1 MKTIKKIITI
11 SALHVSENT
20 FELLEKEIGDEQT
33 KNNLTDFFEIYKTGE
48 WGYILNFNGADNV
61 SDILKHKDQVPE
73 DLQKVLQYASENDC
87 DMLQLDIDG
96 EIVGNL
102 PIYDNDRL
110 DIEEEDESDWHDYEF
125 TYCYKKTYTIN
136 ARSRKEAKEELKYQ
150 IRNGYVNA
158 PFQCVDSGLRGEDKT
173 ETKDRKWKELESDL
187 RKFRDGLDFDLGDI
201 CSFNEAERD
210 IISNVKSTV
219 EEILNYYF
227 K

>member
-1 MKTIKKIITI
+1 MKTIKKILTI

-33 KNNLTDFFEIYKTGE
+33 ENNLTDFFEIYKASE
-48 WGYILNFNGADNV
+48 WGYILNFNGADNIP
-61 SDILKHKDQVPE
+61 DILKHKDQVPE

-96 EIVGNL
+96 EIISSL

-110 DIEEEDESDWHDYEF
+110 DIEEEDESDWNDYEF

-158 PFQCVDSGLRGEDKT
+158 PFQCVDSGFREDEKK
-173 ETKDRKWKELESDL
+173 ETKNKKWKGLEDDL
-187 RKFRDGLDFDLGDI
+187 RHLRDRLDYDLGNT
-201 CSFNEAERD
+201 CSFNEAERN
-210 IISNVKSTV
+210 IIFKVKSIV
-219 EEILNYYF
+219 ESLLNCYF
-227 K
+227 